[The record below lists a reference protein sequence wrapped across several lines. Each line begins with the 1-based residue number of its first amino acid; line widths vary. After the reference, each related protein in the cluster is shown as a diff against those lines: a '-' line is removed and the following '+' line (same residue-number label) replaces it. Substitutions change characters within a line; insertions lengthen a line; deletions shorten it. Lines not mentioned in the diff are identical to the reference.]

1 MDDDRTQSEDN
12 SSKLPPGGVTCDNK
26 HVLSSSLCLQGMLF
40 LHNSVIFSHGKLKS
54 SNCVV
59 DNRFVLK
66 ITDYGLSS
74 FRSESDAASD
84 AHAYYARELQL
95 SAVNLL
101 FLKLGSDVSSTLLSN
116 SLMLNMK
123 KFPERFR
130 CEAQVL
136 RSLFVPPCRE
146 AVDGS
151 RAAQDGVS
159 SSSGNPERRRLQLRH
174 HPPGGGA
181 STRSLLPGGRPAQ
194 P

>member
-1 MDDDRTQSEDN
+1 MKAGLKVKTTVISYLQVA
-12 SSKLPPGGVTCDNK
+12 LPVITNMLS
-26 HVLSSSLCLQGMLF
+26 VLSSSLCLQGMLF

-101 FLKLGSDVSSTLLSN
+101 FLKSGSDVSSTLLSN

-123 KFPERFR
+123 RFR
-130 CEAQVL
+130 
-136 RSLFVPPCRE
+136 S
-146 AVDGS
+146 
-151 RAAQDGVS
+151 
-159 SSSGNPERRRLQLRH
+159 
-174 HPPGGGA
+174 
-181 STRSLLPGGRPAQ
+181 
-194 P
+194 